1 MTNESGQDRAEI
13 AARLALSVGR
23 LNRRIRATSD
33 TLTPGQISALST
45 IVRCGPIRPGDLAR
59 VERVAAPTI
68 TRLLAD
74 LEAKQLVTRTA
85 DPDDGRSFF
94 VGSTDAGAD
103 AILRARTERA
113 QHVLELFEE
122 LDDEQIDRLE
132 GALDALDT
140 MAGLLTQNPTDSPA

>member
-94 VGSTDAGAD
+94 VGSTDAGAE

-113 QHVLELFEE
+113 EHVLELFEE
-122 LDDEQIDRLE
+122 LDEKQIDSLA
-132 GALDALDT
+132 GALDALDVA
-140 MAGLLTQNPTDSPA
+140 AGLQQNPSA